1 MSHLPANSTPHS
13 ANVSRIKEL
22 REEHAEYIA
31 QKREEAENAVLLM
44 GRNAASLA
52 AKEKER
58 GGLVIL
64 SAQYGPASAFSSKG
78 VADDDAVIDV
88 TIPLQALVQN
98 SKLYIP
104 GGRNKFNLMGFWV
117 SHSGASGASTVKRE
131 QSSRA
136 ACGEVRGGAAPHA
149 RSHGDCAPAGLNR

>member
-1 MSHLPANSTPHS
+1 
-13 ANVSRIKEL
+13 
-22 REEHAEYIA
+22 
-31 QKREEAENAVLLM
+31 M

-64 SAQYGPASAFSSKG
+64 SAQYGPASAFSAKG

-117 SHSGASGASTVKRE
+117 SPPRASTSAAEPVLSSERNRAVRRVEKRAE
-131 QSSRA
+131 KRPRMRA
-136 ACGEVRGGAAPHA
+136 VTATVHLRGSTDRRFTVAQAHRVGEGMI
-149 RSHGDCAPAGLNR
+149 S

>member
-1 MSHLPANSTPHS
+1 
-13 ANVSRIKEL
+13 
-22 REEHAEYIA
+22 
-31 QKREEAENAVLLM
+31 M

-64 SAQYGPASAFSSKG
+64 SAQYGPASAFSARG
-78 VADDDAVIDV
+78 VSDDEAVIDV

-117 SHSGASGASTVKRE
+117 SQRERSERCKRRFMCAE
-131 QSSRA
+131 RRPRKRAAMGSRA
-136 ACGEVRGGAAPHA
+136 LRG
-149 RSHGDCAPAGLNR
+149 STDGLVSSPKQTHRTKSRMIS